1 MPTIREKV
9 SGAYK
14 ADAHPGLWLDVAMP
28 DCAAKEGA
36 KAEHIESIASKPLGA
51 RLKERYTFAYEA
63 RLSALESFHG
73 MVADGKTLLY
83 EVKFDGR
90 LVVDLGAESVIE
102 TNCAKIKTYG
112 LPYLPGSSLK
122 GLASHFAAKNL
133 IDEKWN
139 CQFKSDGKLINQGES
154 HRILFGAHTDAPD
167 DEQMAGCVVFHDAWW
182 IPSSNSPYRLD
193 IMTPHHG
200 KYNLEGKEWPADWE
214 QPVPVPFLT
223 VVGTFLVALSGPP
236 AWVAE
241 AAKILKF
248 ALEQEGLGAKTQVG
262 YGRISPTKDGWK
274 EKESRANQQAEM
286 FLRKLREAE
295 AALVND
301 AWKACKDGKLIGDY
315 KPQKFEEYL
324 PLHEKYPSWE
334 TGEKLSQQT
343 NLDSK
348 ILKQLW
354 RWSQG
359 KPLEEPK
366 VAQLPALQPVVEDL
380 KSFEGLKAK
389 AVSAGEDV
397 SILNNIPSDAD
408 GFCSALGKSNGF
420 TQRALAAKAI
430 ELVRSDKKFQKK
442 IKEFKINLHNIR
454 EGRNESGR
462 S

>member
-83 EVKFDGR
+83 EAKFDGR

-122 GLASHFAAKNL
+122 GMASHFAAKNL

-139 CQFKSDGKLINQGES
+139 CQFNSDGKLINQGES

-200 KYNLEGKEWPADWE
+200 NYNLEGKEWPADWE

-262 YGRISPTKDGWK
+262 YGRISPKDGWK
-274 EKESRANQQAEM
+274 EQESSANQQAEL
-286 FLRKLREAE
+286 FLRKLREGE

-315 KPQKFEEYL
+315 KPQRFEEYL

-334 TGEKLSQQT
+334 TGKGLSQKKNMGSE
-343 NLDSK
+343 NLK
-348 ILKQLW
+348 KLW

-359 KPLEEPK
+359 KPLEEPN
-366 VAQLPALQPVVEDL
+366 VVQSSALQPVVEDL
-380 KSFEGLKAK
+380 KSFAALKAK
-389 AVSAGEDV
+389 AESAKENVD
-397 SILNNIPSDAD
+397 ILNNIPSDAD
-408 GFCSALGKSNGF
+408 EFVSALAKSNGF
-420 TQRALAAKAI
+420 TRRALAAKAL
-430 ELVRSDKKFQKK
+430 ELVKSNN
-442 IKEFKINLHNIR
+442 EFKKKLKDSKMDLYSIR
-454 EGRNESGR
+454 EAREV
-462 S
+462 

>member
-36 KAEHIESIASKPLGA
+36 KAEHIESIASKPLGDG
-51 RLKERYTFAYEA
+51 LKKRYEFAYEA
-63 RLSALESFHG
+63 RLRALESFHG

-83 EVKFDGR
+83 QAKFDGR

-122 GLASHFAAKNL
+122 GMASHFAAKNL

-139 CQFKSDGKLINQGES
+139 CQFNSDGKLINQGES

-200 KYNLEGKEWPADWE
+200 NYNLEGKDWPADWE

-262 YGRISPTKDGWK
+262 YGRISPKDGWK
-274 EKESRANQQAEM
+274 EQESSANQQAEL
-286 FLRKLREAE
+286 FLRKLREGE

-315 KPQKFEEYL
+315 KPQRFEEYL
-324 PLHEKYPSWE
+324 PLHQKYPSWE
-334 TGEKLSQQT
+334 TGKGLSQQT
-343 NLDSK
+343 N
-348 ILKQLW
+348 IGPENLKKLW

-359 KPLEEPK
+359 KPLEEPN
-366 VAQLPALQPVVEDL
+366 VVQSSALQPVVEDL
-380 KSFEGLKAK
+380 KSFAALKAK
-389 AVSAGEDV
+389 AESAKENVD
-397 SILNNIPSDAD
+397 ILNNIPSDAD
-408 GFCSALGKSNGF
+408 EFVSALAKSNGF
-420 TQRALAAKAI
+420 TRRALAAKAL
-430 ELVRSDKKFQKK
+430 ELVKSNN
-442 IKEFKINLHNIR
+442 EFKKKLKDSKMDLYSIR
-454 EGRNESGR
+454 EAREA
-462 S
+462 

>member
-51 RLKERYTFAYEA
+51 RLKERYTFAYKA
-63 RLSALESFHG
+63 RLRALESFHG

-122 GLASHFAAKNL
+122 GMASHFAAKNL
-133 IDEKWN
+133 IGEKWN
-139 CQFKSDGKLINQGES
+139 CQFKSDGELINQGES

-200 KYNLEGKEWPADWE
+200 NYNLEGKEWPADWE

-262 YGRISPTKDGWK
+262 YGRISPKGGWK
-274 EKESRANQQAEM
+274 EKESRANQQVEM
-286 FLRKLREAE
+286 FQRKLREDE

-324 PLHEKYPSWE
+324 PLHQKYPSWE
-334 TGEKLSQQT
+334 TGKELSQQT
-343 NLDSK
+343 NIGSE
-348 ILKQLW
+348 ILKKLW

-366 VAQLPALQPVVEDL
+366 VVQLPAFQPVVEDL
-380 KSFEGLKAK
+380 KSFAALKSK
-389 AVSAGEDV
+389 AVSADEDV
-397 SILNNIPSDAD
+397 SILNNIPSDAEE
-408 GFCSALGKSNGF
+408 FFSALAKSNGF
-420 TQRALAAKAI
+420 TRRALAAKAL
-430 ELVRSDKKFQKK
+430 ELVKSNN
-442 IKEFKINLHNIR
+442 EFKKKLKDSKMDLYSIR
-454 EGRNESGR
+454 EAREV
-462 S
+462 

>member
-83 EVKFDGR
+83 EAKFDGR

-122 GLASHFAAKNL
+122 GMASHFAAKNL

-200 KYNLEGKEWPADWE
+200 KYNLEGKDWPADWE

-262 YGRISPTKDGWK
+262 YGRISPKGGWK

-286 FLRKLREAE
+286 FLRKLREVEAE
-295 AALVND
+295 LVTD
-301 AWKACKDGKLIGDY
+301 ACKACNAGKLIGDY
-315 KPQKFEEYL
+315 KPQRFEEYL

-334 TGEKLSQQT
+334 TGKGLSQKKNMGSE
-343 NLDSK
+343 NLK
-348 ILKQLW
+348 KLW

-359 KPLEEPK
+359 KPLEEPN
-366 VAQLPALQPVVEDL
+366 VVQSSALQPVVEDL
-380 KSFEGLKAK
+380 KSFAALKAK
-389 AVSAGEDV
+389 AVSADEDV
-397 SILNNIPSDAD
+397 SILNNIPSDAEE
-408 GFCSALGKSNGF
+408 FFSALAKSKGF
-420 TQRALAAKAI
+420 TRRALAAKAL
-430 ELVRSDKKFQKK
+430 ELVKTNNEFQKK
-442 IKEFKINLHNIR
+442 RKDSKMDLYSIR
-454 EGRNESGR
+454 EAREV
-462 S
+462 

>member
-36 KAEHIESIASKPLGA
+36 KAEHIESIASKPLGDG
-51 RLKERYTFAYEA
+51 LKKRYEFAYEA
-63 RLSALESFHG
+63 RLRALESFHG

-83 EVKFDGR
+83 QAKFDGR

-122 GLASHFAAKNL
+122 GMASHFAAKNL

-139 CQFKSDGKLINQGES
+139 CQFNSDGKLINQGES

-200 KYNLEGKEWPADWE
+200 NYNLEGKDWPADWE

-262 YGRISPTKDGWK
+262 YGRISPKGGWK

-286 FLRKLREAE
+286 FRRKLRDAE

-315 KPQKFEEYL
+315 KPQRFEEYL
-324 PLHEKYPSWE
+324 PLHERYPSWE
-334 TGEKLSQQT
+334 TGKGLSQQT
-343 NLDSK
+343 N
-348 ILKQLW
+348 IGPENLKKLW

-359 KPLEEPK
+359 KPLEEPN
-366 VAQLPALQPVVEDL
+366 VVQSPALQPVVEDL
-380 KSFEGLKAK
+380 KSFAALKAK
-389 AVSAGEDV
+389 AASAGEDM
-397 SILNNIPSDAD
+397 SKLDNIPSDAEE
-408 GFCSALGKSNGF
+408 FFSALAKSKGF
-420 TQRALAAKAI
+420 TRRALAAKAL
-430 ELVRSDKKFQKK
+430 ELVKTNN
-442 IKEFKINLHNIR
+442 EFKEKRKDSKMDLYSIR
-454 EGRNESGR
+454 EAREV
-462 S
+462 

>member
-36 KAEHIESIASKPLGA
+36 KAEHIESIASKPLGDG
-51 RLKERYTFAYEA
+51 LKKRYEFAYEA
-63 RLSALESFHG
+63 RLRALESFHG

-83 EVKFDGR
+83 QAKFDGR

-122 GLASHFAAKNL
+122 GMASHFAAKNL

-139 CQFKSDGKLINQGES
+139 CQFNSDGKLINQGES

-236 AWVAE
+236 AWVAD

-262 YGRISPTKDGWK
+262 YGRISPKDGWK
-274 EKESRANQQAEM
+274 EQESSANQQAEL
-286 FLRKLREAE
+286 FLRKLREGE

-315 KPQKFEEYL
+315 KPQRFEEYL
-324 PLHEKYPSWE
+324 PLHQKYPSWE
-334 TGEKLSQQT
+334 TGKGLSQQT
-343 NLDSK
+343 N
-348 ILKQLW
+348 IGPENLKKLW

-366 VAQLPALQPVVEDL
+366 VVQSLALQPVVEDL

-389 AVSAGEDV
+389 AESAKENVD
-397 SILNNIPSDAD
+397 ILNNIPSDAD
-408 GFCSALGKSNGF
+408 EFVSALAKSNGF
-420 TQRALAAKAI
+420 TRRALAAKAL
-430 ELVRSDKKFQKK
+430 ELVKSNN
-442 IKEFKINLHNIR
+442 EFKKKLKDSKMDLYSIR
-454 EGRNESGR
+454 EAREV
-462 S
+462 

>member
-36 KAEHIESIASKPLGA
+36 KAEHIESIASKPLGDG
-51 RLKERYTFAYEA
+51 LKKRYEFAYEA
-63 RLSALESFHG
+63 RLRALESFHG

-83 EVKFDGR
+83 QAKFDGR

-122 GLASHFAAKNL
+122 GMASHFAAKNL

-200 KYNLEGKEWPADWE
+200 NYNLEGKDWPADWE

-262 YGRISPTKDGWK
+262 YGRISPKDGWK
-274 EKESRANQQAEM
+274 EQESSANQQAEL
-286 FLRKLREAE
+286 FLRKLREGE

-301 AWKACKDGKLIGDY
+301 AWKVCKDGKLIGDY
-315 KPQKFEEYL
+315 KPQRFEEYL
-324 PLHEKYPSWE
+324 PLHQKYPSWE
-334 TGEKLSQQT
+334 TGKGLSQQT
-343 NLDSK
+343 N
-348 ILKQLW
+348 IGPENLKKLW

-359 KPLEEPK
+359 KPLEEPN
-366 VAQLPALQPVVEDL
+366 VVQSSALQPVVEDL
-380 KSFEGLKAK
+380 KSFAALKAK
-389 AVSAGEDV
+389 AESAKENVD
-397 SILNNIPSDAD
+397 ILNNIPSDAD
-408 GFCSALGKSNGF
+408 EFVSALAKSNGF
-420 TQRALAAKAI
+420 TRRALAAKAL
-430 ELVRSDKKFQKK
+430 ELVKSNN
-442 IKEFKINLHNIR
+442 EFKKKLKDSKMDLYSIR
-454 EGRNESGR
+454 EAREV
-462 S
+462 